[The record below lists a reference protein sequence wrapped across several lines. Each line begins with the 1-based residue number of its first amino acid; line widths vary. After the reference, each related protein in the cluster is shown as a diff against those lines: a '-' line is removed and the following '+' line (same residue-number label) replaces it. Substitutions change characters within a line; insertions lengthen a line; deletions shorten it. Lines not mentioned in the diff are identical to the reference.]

1 MLPNLLSRREFL
13 SLAGLGLTGLAMR
26 PVANLWQDL
35 NGAEVARIATTSVSV
50 YNKPD
55 DESTILYQRTRDEL
69 VNVYYELTSEFGPGY
84 NPIWYRVWRGYIHS
98 AHLQKVK
105 VCLNPVVE
113 EFPETG
119 QLAEVTVP
127 FTPTMRYNPWLK
139 TWEPLYRLYYQSHH
153 WVRGV
158 DVGPDGEPWYR
169 LHDELLEINYHARA
183 EHFRLVQPEEFDPIS
198 PDVPSHHKRIE
209 VSIRRQEMK
218 AYEGD
223 KVALECRVSTGI
235 PGMNSPGQTKTATPI
250 GDFYVYSKMPSKHM
264 GNGAL
269 TSDIEAYELPGVP
282 WTTFFQDTGVAIH
295 GTYWHRNYGIQMS
308 RGCVNVPVDIAKWV
322 YRWTYPVAAP
332 ETWEQRGHGTLITVE
347 P

>member
-1 MLPNLLSRREFL
+1 MKPYLLTRRDFL
-13 SLAGLGLTGLAMR
+13 SLAGLGLTALAMR
-26 PVANLWQDL
+26 PAANLWQDL

-69 VNVYYELTSEFGPGY
+69 VNVYYELTSEYGPGY

-105 VCLNPVVE
+105 VRLNPVVE
-113 EFPETG
+113 PFPEFG

-127 FTPTMRYNPWLK
+127 FTPTMRLNSLRK
-139 TWEPLYRLYYQSHH
+139 TWEPLYRLYSQSHH
-153 WVRGV
+153 WIRGV
-158 DVGPDGEPWYR
+158 DEGPDGEPWYR
-169 LHDELLEINYHARA
+169 IHDELLEITYHARA

-198 PDVPSHHKRIE
+198 PDVPPQDKWIE
-209 VSIRRQEMK
+209 VSIARQELK

-223 KVALECRVSTGI
+223 KVVLQTRVSTGMPDRRI
-235 PGMNSPGQTKTATPI
+235 SSELVTTETPP
-250 GDFYVYSKMPSKHM
+250 GDFHVFSKMPSKHM
-264 GNGAL
+264 GNGGL

-282 WTTFFQDTGVAIH
+282 WTTFFHTTGVAIH

-308 RGCVNVPVDIAKWV
+308 HGCVNVPVDIAKWI
-322 YRWTYPVAAP
+322 YRWTLPVAAP
-332 ETWEQRGHGTLITVE
+332 ETWEQRGHGTLIRVV
-347 P
+347 